1 MRWPDM
7 SPDELRAYIRR
18 LRALIVQAA
27 ASLSDSDALDGIEL
41 YDHWAADTEYPADK
55 RLQHEGKL
63 YRVRQLHTSQA
74 IYPPGSAGTEALYAR
89 VERPGQGDTP
99 DNPIPYEG
107 NLELVEGKYYSQDG
121 VTYVCT
127 RSTGAPVYHPL
138 AQLVGLYV
146 EVWTG

>member
-1 MRWPDM
+1 MTPQDKARQ
-7 SPDELRAYIRR
+7 LRP
-18 LRALIVQAA
+18 LLIKAS
-27 ASLSDSDALDGIEL
+27 ASLSDEDALEAVEF
-41 YDHWAADTEYPADK
+41 YDRWKADTEYPAEK
-55 RLQHEGKL
+55 RLQHEGEL

-74 IYPPGSAGTEALYAR
+74 IYPPGSPGTEALYAR

-107 NLELVEGKYYSQDG
+107 NLELYEGKYYAQDG
-121 VTYVCT
+121 VTYICT
-127 RSTGAPVYHPL
+127 RSTGTPVYHPL

>member
-1 MRWPDM
+1 MTPQEKARQ
-7 SPDELRAYIRR
+7 LRP
-18 LRALIVQAA
+18 LIVKAS
-27 ASLSDSDALDGIEL
+27 ASLSDEDALEALEL
-41 YDHWAADTEYPADK
+41 YDRWAPETDYPADK
-55 RLQHEGKL
+55 RLQHEGGL

-89 VERPGQGDTP
+89 VERPGQGDTS

-146 EVWTG
+146 EVVT